1 MIKFHNLSKSFT
13 TKGVRKTIVSNL
25 NMTLPDG
32 RSLALLGRNGAGK
45 STLLE
50 LISGTLQPSSGRIE
64 RSGRVSWPL
73 GFAGSFHPNLTGIQN
88 TRFVARIYGVD
99 CEMLINYVEGFAELG
114 KSYALPLRY
123 YSSGMK
129 ARLAFGLSMGISFDT
144 YLIDEITAVGDLAF
158 KNKCKA
164 VLQAKIQS
172 ANVIMV
178 SHSFATISDYCDCA
192 LILEKGMAV
201 YYDNIEDAITAHKAV
216 MQEGETV

>member
-1 MIKFHNLSKSFT
+1 MIRFHNLSKSFT
-13 TKGVRKTIVSNL
+13 SKGVHKVIVSNL
-25 NMTLPDG
+25 NMTLPDD

-50 LISGTLQPSSGRIE
+50 MIAGTLQPTSGRIE
-64 RSGRVSWPL
+64 RTGRISWPL

-88 TRFVARIYGVD
+88 SRFVARIYGVD
-99 CEMLINYVEGFAELG
+99 CDMLIDYVENFAELG

-129 ARLAFGLSMGISFDT
+129 ARLAFGLSMGIAFDT

-158 KNKCKA
+158 KNKCRVILKEKM
-164 VLQAKIQS
+164 QT

-178 SHSFATISDYCDCA
+178 SHSFSTITEYCDCA
-192 LILEKGMAV
+192 LVLENGMAV
-201 YYDNIEDAITAHKAV
+201 YYDDIEGAVAAHKAL
-216 MQEGETV
+216 MQDAAIV